1 MRNRPT
7 HFGASFGFSKGQQEA
22 LSAVLISGILIGVVG
37 SVYFWGVPLIQKN
50 KDVSILETSESF
62 MRQLDEKIRSVANN
76 GGRDHIVIPVPGI
89 VSFDGETIRLT
100 IETQGTIY
108 ASDAEIP
115 LGRNTLGSLTQSG
128 TQYYGKWGVDDPV
141 IFNVKSIKMGEN
153 NYRNE
158 YTLNYIELRNSKSL
172 RDFKI
177 GLTGSGAS
185 GGQDKTIIIENQG
198 DTTTASGGRT
208 LISSSVKIS
217 IV

>member
-1 MRNRPT
+1 MR
-7 HFGASFGFSKGQQEA
+7 FSKGQQEA

-50 KDVSILETSESF
+50 KDISILESSEAF

-76 GGRDHIVIPVPGI
+76 GGRDHIVISMPGI

-108 ASDAEIP
+108 ATDAEIP
-115 LGRNTLGSLTQSG
+115 LGRNAVSTLTQSG
-128 TQYYGKWGVDDPV
+128 GQFYGAWGVDDPV
-141 IFNVKSIKMGEN
+141 LFNVKSIKLGEN
-153 NYRNE
+153 SYKNE
-158 YTLNYIELRNSKSL
+158 YTLTYIELRNSKSL

-177 GLTGSGAS
+177 DLTGSGAS
-185 GGQDKTIIIENQG
+185 GGQDKTIILESQG
-198 DTTTASGGRT
+198 DTTTTANGRT
-208 LISSSVKIS
+208 LVSSNVKIT